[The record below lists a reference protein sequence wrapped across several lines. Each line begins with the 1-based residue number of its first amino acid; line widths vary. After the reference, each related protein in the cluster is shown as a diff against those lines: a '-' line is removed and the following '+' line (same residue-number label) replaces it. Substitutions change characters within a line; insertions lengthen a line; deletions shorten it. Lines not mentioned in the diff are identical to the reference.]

1 MLQVANLVSCIGRVE
16 IIKGVSFHVREKEI
30 VTLIGANGA
39 GKSTLLNTIA
49 GLIPPRQ
56 GEIRFDGR
64 NIARLSPMQTVQR
77 GASLVPEGRQL
88 FASLSV
94 MDNLLLGSYH
104 YHNNSRTAK
113 ERFNER
119 LAFVFDLFP
128 LLKEREEQ
136 LAGTLSGGEQQ
147 MLAIA
152 RSLMSDPKM
161 ILLDEP
167 SMGLAPRIVEEIFQT
182 IDLLRRQ
189 GLTVLLVEQNARMAL
204 DLADRGY
211 VIETGLVVME
221 GDCRDLKQNREIERA
236 YLGKGYQEIWE

>member
-1 MLQVANLVSCIGRVE
+1 MLQVSNLVSCIGRVE
-16 IIKGVSFHVREKEI
+16 IIKGLSFHVREKEI

-49 GLIPPRQ
+49 GLIHPKQ

-64 NIARLSPMQTVQR
+64 SISRLSPMQTAPR
-77 GASLVPEGRQL
+77 GLSLVPEGRQL

-104 YHNNSRTAK
+104 FYSRSAK
-113 ERFNER
+113 DRVNERF
-119 LAFVFDLFP
+119 AAVFDLFP
-128 LLKEREEQ
+128 LLKERGEQ

-167 SMGLAPRIVEEIFQT
+167 SMGLAPRIVDEIFRT
-182 IDLLRRQ
+182 IDALRQQ

-211 VIETGLVVME
+211 VIETGLMVME